1 MKQKER
7 LGCGKH
13 QFPNRDRH
21 KASPLA
27 SPQQPV
33 DHVFLRGLTPP
44 KSCRPLL
51 SHADHNANRFYG
63 HRRTTEPR
71 EFFLEEMPEL
81 VQFHHNHALARLWLR
96 ARRVRWSVGGGGGC
110 GVPRGGGVSISEL
123 RGSKRRVAWRWHS
136 STGPACITAQR

>member
-1 MKQKER
+1 MEQKER
-7 LGCGKH
+7 LACGKH

-71 EFFLEEMPEL
+71 EFLWIDDPPVIPRLSPPGPLLMGSEQGAVVAGRFPVEVDVLGTDAECDRQFLP
-81 VQFHHNHALARLWLR
+81 
-96 ARRVRWSVGGGGGC
+96 
-110 GVPRGGGVSISEL
+110 
-123 RGSKRRVAWRWHS
+123 
-136 STGPACITAQR
+136 TPAPAVVEHRTEA